1 MNRLGEWNLRLGLRG
16 GRLIEDDRATP
27 VALPQLNIGVQQLD
41 ATDRAIGSQVH
52 IDRVAHPNGLHLG
65 GLGMETDVGNVVSR
79 IVGQFHGSVSPP
91 RLIVPRHNR
100 KHKPVFTFT
109 DGECFNFLRRIM
121 LTAPA
126 RVEPKISPKAGAAEL
141 GRERLARLN
150 GCHNLILSNTTFRKP
165 LQGMW
170 VQPNHM
176 PVETPAGGDSS
187 SGRANR
193 KRYRGEATGR
203 ACLPLPRSRAFWLW
217 TKAEKALA
225 HGRDRGIPRPLPKES
240 A

>member
-1 MNRLGEWNLRLGLRG
+1 
-16 GRLIEDDRATP
+16 
-27 VALPQLNIGVQQLD
+27 
-41 ATDRAIGSQVH
+41 
-52 IDRVAHPNGLHLG
+52 
-65 GLGMETDVGNVVSR
+65 
-79 IVGQFHGSVSPP
+79 
-91 RLIVPRHNR
+91 
-100 KHKPVFTFT
+100 
-109 DGECFNFLRRIM
+109 M

-187 SGRANR
+187 SGRANL
-193 KRYRGEATGR
+193 KRYRAAAERSGAASR
-203 ACLPLPRSRAFWLW
+203 RSAARCAYAKLCLDCS
-217 TKAEKALA
+217 KGKALGLA
-225 HGRDRGIPRPLPKES
+225 SSRVQQPHES
-240 A
+240 LVAAR

>member
-1 MNRLGEWNLRLGLRG
+1 
-16 GRLIEDDRATP
+16 
-27 VALPQLNIGVQQLD
+27 
-41 ATDRAIGSQVH
+41 
-52 IDRVAHPNGLHLG
+52 
-65 GLGMETDVGNVVSR
+65 
-79 IVGQFHGSVSPP
+79 
-91 RLIVPRHNR
+91 
-100 KHKPVFTFT
+100 
-109 DGECFNFLRRIM
+109 M

-193 KRYRGEATGR
+193 KRNRGEATGR

-240 A
+240 AKAMRADAGGEGSGAASRRSAARCAYAKLCLDCSKGKALGLASSRVQQPHESLVAAR